1 MSTYRVRGW
10 NDNFEGAKSR
20 TYNNKTTCQMPSKHG
35 LGYRRLVRRKNGPA
49 LFGAW
54 CALIQILSRHNKER
68 DGYCTDTGRQD
79 GKPYTASDL
88 ELLTDIP
95 EKVFEEL
102 LQVASSQDVDWL
114 DVITTTDTTRIPDGD
129 HKGTMVPLHSNL
141 DLDSD
146 SDSDLDSSEPQAASD
161 PPPPHFILIPIVGND
176 EGFPIPEAA
185 ISEFESLYPAVDV
198 RQTLREIRGWNLANR
213 ARRKTA
219 NGVMRHINA
228 WMSKEQNKGVD
239 GGGYSRRGGYEPRSL
254 VNLGTGGL

>member
-102 LQVASSQDVDWL
+102 FQVASSQDVDWIE
-114 DVITTTDTTRIPDGD
+114 VSNHTDTTRIPDGD
-129 HKGTMVPLHSNL
+129 RAGSVVPLHSNS
-141 DLDSD
+141 DSNSDSD
-146 SDSDLDSSEPQAASD
+146 SDSTACGELGGFDLFWDAYPRKAKKK
-161 PPPPHFILIPIVGND
+161 
-176 EGFPIPEAA
+176 EAQRAWKKAKDRPDISA
-185 ISEFESLYPAVDV
+185 IIEK
-198 RQTLREIRGWNLANR
+198 I
-213 ARRKTA
+213 
-219 NGVMRHINA
+219 
-228 WMSKEQNKGVD
+228 
-239 GGGYSRRGGYEPRSL
+239 RSL
-254 VNLGTGGL
+254 KATVQWQKEGGQFIPYPSSWLNAGGWSDSEKIEVAKKAKNERYVEGSLL